1 MAHGTIFTSDVV
13 KGVVDCSVF
22 LLSRVVNKLES
33 EEEEAE
39 VGIVVFLRQFTLHT
53 LCGGMEEEGDEMFVG
68 AIASYLAEGI
78 DVGSTVLDIDDE

>member
-1 MAHGTIFTSDVV
+1 M
-13 KGVVDCSVF
+13 KGVVDSSVF

-33 EEEEAE
+33 EEEEAK
-39 VGIVVFLRQFTLHT
+39 VGIVVFLRQFTFHS
-53 LCGGMEEEGDEMFVG
+53 LCGGMEEEGDEVFVG